1 MSYTQDPSA
10 TSIHAAGASP
20 SSRGREFLREAAAG
34 LVGAAVIIVAG
45 NMNVD
50 RAAGEDGGLREA
62 LVTGALCLVV
72 ASVLFGV
79 LLPRLQHRSGT
90 TLVLAVLSVLSLLVF
105 WSGLPAILG
114 TAAAAVGRGPSQ
126 RLRPAAWVGVAAAAL
141 AVVWSVVGLFL

>member
-10 TSIHAAGASP
+10 TSIRPADASP
-20 SSRGREFLREAAAG
+20 SSRGGEFLREAAAG

-126 RLRPAAWVGVAAAAL
+126 RLRPAAWVGVAAAAV
-141 AVVWSVVGLFL
+141 AVVWSAVALLL